1 MSLHYFKQYLVTI
14 FVSEQ
19 LNNGLWG
26 ECLLEPVKVLVLDP
40 VRTDTL
46 VDHTGTVFLYSKLW
60 ESLCDHLCD
69 TCAFILAKQL
79 VTKLDDVVSEGVLN
93 NFVNTKSHLI
103 NKLLFSLY
111 SQFFNFL

>member
-1 MSLHYFKQYLVTI
+1 MVKLSQLSHQKVVVNLVSDWNAFMSLHYFKQYLVTI

-26 ECLLEPVKVLVLDP
+26 ECLLESVKVLVLDP

-60 ESLCDHLCD
+60 ESLCDHFCD
-69 TCAFILAKQL
+69 ACAFILAK
-79 VTKLDDVVSEGVLN
+79 
-93 NFVNTKSHLI
+93 
-103 NKLLFSLY
+103 
-111 SQFFNFL
+111 